1 MNLEDFKQF
10 VINYKTFNWESRD
23 YGESDFRDTM
33 KFKHSFLMSFIRFYK
48 VNKYLENLIDEKNIS
63 NPKIVDVGAYPG
75 NMAVLSKKIFKDISD
90 DIEER
95 KVTYT
100 IKDWLELRKNTIG
113 Y

>member
-10 VINYKTFNWESRD
+10 VINYKTF
-23 YGESDFRDTM
+23 
-33 KFKHSFLMSFIRFYK
+33 
-48 VNKYLENLIDEKNIS
+48 
-63 NPKIVDVGAYPG
+63 
-75 NMAVLSKKIFKDISD
+75 